1 MSHPPYGAPYP
12 PPVPPPRNGSASPPQ
27 REKDDVESEDAD
39 MDDGSSRGS
48 PAIDPSLEQPAPAL
62 HPSSTQANQQDPPSA
77 EMHDDERDKIAHAQ
91 AAAAVKA
98 VLTLQKAGEPAA
110 VAPDADTEKQAPP
123 AATSTAQPTTAPE
136 VSKQASEQPPSSV
149 SAPDASADLDMDADA
164 DGEAD
169 GDGEEVKG
177 DDDDVPTSIASPQ
190 EGLVTEDGVA
200 MLNPGVSHR
209 VLQVMDVANAPTVRG
224 SGVVNAGR

>member
-1 MSHPPYGAPYP
+1 M
-12 PPVPPPRNGSASPPQ
+12 
-27 REKDDVESEDAD
+27 E
-39 MDDGSSRGS
+39 DGSSRGS

-62 HPSSTQANQQDPPSA
+62 HPSSTQANQQEPPSTGA
-77 EMHDDERDKIAHAQ
+77 DDASKGDISHAQ

-98 VLTLQKAGEPAA
+98 VLSLHKAGDPA
-110 VAPDADTEKQAPP
+110 APDADADKQAPPP

-177 DDDDVPTSIASPQ
+177 EEDDASASVAPSQ
-190 EGLVTEDGVA
+190 GGLVTEGGVA
-200 MLNPGVSHR
+200 MLVPGEC
-209 VLQVMDVANAPTVRG
+209 P
-224 SGVVNAGR
+224 VVPV